1 MMRPIS
7 SVNFPTC
14 WTRGG
19 LEDNANPM
27 PKLISESKE
36 FPGLVF
42 ELNGPRL
49 GVGRV
54 DGNEVQIV
62 HGSISSRHGEL
73 VLEGAEYRVR
83 DLESTNGT
91 RVNDEKTMEAL
102 LQDRDRVQFGQV
114 PFVYEGSVPR
124 VALALP
130 TLGEDF
136 HPEVGIDLG
145 IPENFRNLSP
155 IKGKGEPQDPTWM
168 LWAGAAFA
176 ILGLGFYVFRMLTS

>member
-1 MMRPIS
+1 
-7 SVNFPTC
+7 
-14 WTRGG
+14 
-19 LEDNANPM
+19 M

-36 FPGLVF
+36 FPGLVI
-42 ELNGPRL
+42 ELSGPRL

-91 RVNDEKTMEAL
+91 RVNDEKITEAL

-130 TLGEDF
+130 TLGADF
-136 HPEVGIDLG
+136 QAEVGIDLG

-155 IKGKGEPQDPTWM
+155 IKGKGKEPNPN
-168 LWAGAAFA
+168 LLLFA
-176 ILGLGFYVFRMLTS
+176 VATFALLGIVFYVFRMVTS